1 MKKSIVLP
9 EPVLW
14 LFQRLEQAGYQ
25 VYAVGGCV
33 RDALLG
39 KAPQDWDLCTD
50 ARPEE
55 MLRLFSDCQTID
67 AGKKHGTITVILE
80 HQPYEIT
87 TFRTEGVYKDG
98 RHPENVQFISDLKE
112 DLCRRDFTMNA
123 MAYHPGEGIVDLYG
137 GISDLKQGMLR
148 CVGDPEKRFSE
159 DALRILRGLRFAAC
173 YRYQLE
179 PTAAQAA
186 VKLAPSLR
194 QISAE
199 RIAAEFDRF
208 LKGDGKTVAALLR
221 DFTPVWDVILP
232 ECRKLRACAQHHPR
246 HCNTVWE
253 HTLRVVEAV
262 SASGD
267 LRWAALLHDIAKPDT
282 KTTDAQ
288 GTDHFY
294 RHEAAGA
301 VQAECILKRFH
312 LEKKRI
318 TEICTLIRCHGLS
331 VPAEPRSMRR
341 MLCRYGEDITR
352 QYLLLRKADCAGQA
366 PEVLPEELP
375 KIQNAKALLEQILRE
390 NACFQLKDLAV
401 NGNDLLKIGIKKGPR
416 LGVILKNLLEL
427 VVDEAVPNE
436 RKALLQQAKALSIT
450 LPSLPAVPI
459 PDNNDSDTCDK
470 IPENPCHL
478 S

>member
-1 MKKSIVLP
+1 MKKSIALP

-39 KAPQDWDLCTD
+39 KSPQDWDLCTD

-112 DLCRRDFTMNA
+112 DLRRRDFTMNA

-148 CVGDPEKRFSE
+148 CVGDPKKRFSE

-232 ECRKLRACAQHHPR
+232 ECRKLRACEQHHPR
-246 HCNTVWE
+246 HCDTVW
-253 HTLRVVEAV
+253 
-262 SASGD
+262 
-267 LRWAALLHDIAKPDT
+267 
-282 KTTDAQ
+282 
-288 GTDHFY
+288 
-294 RHEAAGA
+294 
-301 VQAECILKRFH
+301 
-312 LEKKRI
+312 
-318 TEICTLIRCHGLS
+318 
-331 VPAEPRSMRR
+331 
-341 MLCRYGEDITR
+341 
-352 QYLLLRKADCAGQA
+352 
-366 PEVLPEELP
+366 
-375 KIQNAKALLEQILRE
+375 
-390 NACFQLKDLAV
+390 
-401 NGNDLLKIGIKKGPR
+401 
-416 LGVILKNLLEL
+416 
-427 VVDEAVPNE
+427 
-436 RKALLQQAKALSIT
+436 
-450 LPSLPAVPI
+450 
-459 PDNNDSDTCDK
+459 
-470 IPENPCHL
+470 
-478 S
+478 